1 MCAQQINL
9 SDTLFEDEF
18 AQLEMPYEGDT
29 VSSPIALDAVFDCYS
44 SDLRNEALRRLSYIE
59 WFERNLSAGWTK
71 NNINA
76 LMDDA
81 SKYLEEPL
89 PNWRTIVHWRQ
100 RYYQQ
105 GKKLVALIPRTN
117 GKGNRSKRLDSR
129 DEIFVKEAISS
140 FLDKKKPTIAKAYKN
155 YKDKICV
162 LNFTNDSSSQIKLL
176 SYNSFYKRVF
186 LIKT

>member
-59 WFERNLSAGWTK
+59 WFDRNLSAGWTK

-117 GKGNRSKRLDSR
+117 GKGNRQSALIVEMRFSL
-129 DEIFVKEAISS
+129 
-140 FLDKKKPTIAKAYKN
+140 KKPSQVSLTRKN
-155 YKDKICV
+155 RPLRKH
-162 LNFTNDSSSQIKLL
+162 
-176 SYNSFYKRVF
+176 
-186 LIKT
+186 IKTTKTKFAY